1 MIVKSFA
8 SIGYFDKNIITL
20 IKFTY
25 EKIKNNYKSK
35 LKMSSFI

>member
-8 SIGYFDKNIITL
+8 SIGYFDENIITL

-25 EKIKNNYKSK
+25 EKFKETIKNLN
-35 LKMSSFI
+35 

>member
-25 EKIKNNYKSK
+25 EK
-35 LKMSSFI
+35 LKKQLQI